1 MSRND
6 GLCNTKIDDEYNKT
20 DRIQAM
26 KGGYDMQNEQKEMSL
41 NELENGECGY
51 VTVLDTNISLRS
63 RLREL
68 GLIEG
73 TKVTKVCTAFL
84 GSPCAYNIRGAIIA
98 LRNSDTNDIKVIRNT
113 V

>member
-1 MSRND
+1 MKNE
-6 GLCNTKIDDEYNKT
+6 TKTIS
-20 DRIQAM
+20 I
-26 KGGYDMQNEQKEMSL
+26 
-41 NELENGECGY
+41 NELENGESGY
-51 VTVLDTNISLRS
+51 ITVLDTNISLRS

-98 LRNSDTNDIKVIRNT
+98 LRNSDTNKIKVIKKT

>member
-1 MSRND
+1 
-6 GLCNTKIDDEYNKT
+6 
-20 DRIQAM
+20 
-26 KGGYDMQNEQKEMSL
+26 MQNEQKEMSL

-73 TKVTKVCTAFL
+73 TKVTKVTKGTKISIIIFEVLIGLFQIYVHFVHLTLESAV
-84 GSPCAYNIRGAIIA
+84 SPY
-98 LRNSDTNDIKVIRNT
+98 K
-113 V
+113 

>member
-1 MSRND
+1 M
-6 GLCNTKIDDEYNKT
+6 
-20 DRIQAM
+20 
-26 KGGYDMQNEQKEMSL
+26 
-41 NELENGECGY
+41 NELKNGESGY

-73 TKVTKVCTAFL
+73 TKITKVCTAFP

-98 LRNSDTNDIKVIRNT
+98 LRNSDTNDIKVVKKT

>member
-1 MSRND
+1 MS
-6 GLCNTKIDDEYNKT
+6 GKGKI
-20 DRIQAM
+20 I
-26 KGGYDMQNEQKEMSL
+26 SI
-41 NELENGECGY
+41 NELKNGESGY
-51 VTVLDTNISLRS
+51 ITALHTNTALRS

-73 TKVTKVCTAFL
+73 TMVTKVCTAFL

-98 LRNSDTNDIKVIRNT
+98 LRNSDTNEIKVAIGG

>member
-1 MSRND
+1 MRNE
-6 GLCNTKIDDEYNKT
+6 TKTIS
-20 DRIQAM
+20 I
-26 KGGYDMQNEQKEMSL
+26 
-41 NELENGECGY
+41 NELENGESGY
-51 VTVLDTNISLRS
+51 ITVLDTNISLRS

-84 GSPCAYNIRGAIIA
+84 GSPCAYNIRDAIIA
-98 LRNSDTNDIKVIRNT
+98 LRNSDTNKIKVIKKT